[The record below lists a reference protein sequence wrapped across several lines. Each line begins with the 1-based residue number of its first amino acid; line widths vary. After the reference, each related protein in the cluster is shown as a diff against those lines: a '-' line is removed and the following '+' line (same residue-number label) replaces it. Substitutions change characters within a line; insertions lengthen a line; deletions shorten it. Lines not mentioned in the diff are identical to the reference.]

1 MFKDTVYKVYALS
14 GLDLLTKMFRSAP
27 AVLFYHGVGIN
38 PNPLIETES
47 VDVNDF
53 LLHLKYLKKHYNII
67 SVKEFEQRYEEQNWQ
82 GEEVLLT
89 FDDGYK
95 NIHSTALP
103 ILEDYKFP
111 FLLFATTNN
120 IENNFLFPTTI
131 SRLVVLAS
139 SLKRLKL
146 ETQFIDVVLNDDS
159 RIQVANK
166 VSMMLKTLPI
176 DQVNNLVD
184 ELVGL
189 ISEDEYQTLREKYSS
204 VNPMSWDELKKV
216 SESPLCTIGS
226 HALDHI
232 CCHAKQSE
240 SELRHQIVDSR
251 CVLQD
256 KLGITCDYFA
266 YPNGNYTDISNEIV
280 KDAGYKLGFST
291 KRLPI
296 NAMTRWNI
304 PRLYVPYD
312 YSRFVYSIVNYPRI
326 LV

>member
-1 MFKDTVYKVYALS
+1 MLKDNIYKFYAFS
-14 GLDLLTKMFRSAP
+14 GLDRLTHIVRSAP

-38 PNPLIETES
+38 PNALIETES
-47 VDVNDF
+47 IGVNDF
-53 LLHLKYLKKHYNII
+53 LLQLKYLKKYYNVI
-67 SVKEFEQRYEEQNWQ
+67 SPTEFEQRYNEQDWDGN
-82 GEEVLLT
+82 EVLLT

-95 NIHSTALP
+95 NIYSTALP

-120 IENNFLFPTTI
+120 IENNSLFPTTI
-131 SRLVVLAS
+131 SRLLVLAS
-139 SLKRLKL
+139 SLKRLNL
-146 ETQFIDVVLNDDS
+146 ETQSIDVVLNDDS

-189 ISEDEYQTLREKYSS
+189 ISEDEYQTLRAKYSS

-216 SESPLCTIGS
+216 SESPLCTVGS

-232 CCHAKQSE
+232 CCHAKQCE
-240 SELRHQIVDSR
+240 SELRHQIINSR
-251 CVLQD
+251 LVLQD
-256 KLGITCDYFA
+256 KLGIACDYFA

-280 KDAGYKLGFST
+280 SDAGYKLGFST

-296 NAMTRWNI
+296 YAMTRWNI

-312 YSRFVYSIVNYPRI
+312 YSRFVYSIVNYPR
-326 LV
+326 